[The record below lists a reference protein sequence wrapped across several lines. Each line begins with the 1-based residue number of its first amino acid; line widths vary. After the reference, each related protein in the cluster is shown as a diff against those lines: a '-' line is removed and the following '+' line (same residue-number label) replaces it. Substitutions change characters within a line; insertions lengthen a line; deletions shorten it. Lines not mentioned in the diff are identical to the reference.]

1 MKHLQRF
8 YDSLNYVNNAS
19 YIDCPNLFLHFLH
32 LAQPI
37 NSKQLNKNK
46 NKKFI
51 LMYLARKMEVVI
63 QVAESTR
70 NAFPTGQLDK
80 SFAPECP
87 LSGSGT
93 K

>member
-1 MKHLQRF
+1 MKHLQRS

-37 NSKQLNKNK
+37 NSKQL

-87 LSGSGT
+87 LPGSGT